1 MARVRIVEALAAS
14 ADRSAASDA
23 PEPVDP
29 MPLPTLDERAN
40 FYLQAVYGERRF
52 TSQEYSEAR
61 SLILRTMA
69 DDIAARSNSRSP
81 EDAPPL
87 SVNHEGLA
95 AFTDASL
102 LSEGLERPRSAAE
115 RGFRDHQAAEWP
127 VVGSRAGAPVV
138 ARVRH
143 AISQWRR
150 LPLFPVGHV
159 PRRITAVCAA
169 AAVTAVA
176 GYWVA
181 GIAASWFAPN
191 TPPHD
196 LTAEASPPNPSSG
209 PPSGS
214 NPSVLAEAQRELE
227 SALNAVRP
235 DEIAALVK
243 RGQELIAEGKFR
255 LARMVLEQAA
265 DARSA
270 SAAFALGGTYDPLL
284 ARPSVRPD
292 APPDMAMAR
301 AWYERAKGLGST
313 EAARRLAQLPAP
325 SPK

>member
-52 TSQEYSEAR
+52 TSQEYSAAR
-61 SLILRTMA
+61 GLILRTMA
-69 DDIAARSNSRSP
+69 DDIAARSNSRRSP
-81 EDAPPL
+81 EDAL
-87 SVNHEGLA
+87 SL
-95 AFTDASL
+95 TDASL
-102 LSEGLERPRSAAE
+102 LSEALEQPRSAAE
-115 RGFRDHQAAEWP
+115 HGFRDHQAAEWP
-127 VVGSRAGAPVV
+127 VAGSRAGAPVV

-143 AISQWRR
+143 AVSQWRR

-159 PRRITAVCAA
+159 PRRVAAICGA

-209 PPSGS
+209 PPTGS

-227 SALNAVRP
+227 TALNTVRP
-235 DEIAALVK
+235 DQIAALVK
-243 RGQELIAEGKFR
+243 RGQELIAEGRFR

-292 APPDMAMAR
+292 APPDLAMAR

-313 EAARRLAQLPAP
+313 EAAQRLSQLPAP
-325 SPK
+325 VPTPAARPSPK